1 MNSKS
6 NHPRTGN
13 SSEQQQIDEI
23 ADLTATLL
31 KKRYSDTGQKVLR
44 GVHPKAHGCVD
55 ATFQINED
63 IQTDLQIGLFNTPGK
78 KYQARIRYSNA
89 TALVDND
96 VDISEESKKVTNKS
110 RGMAIKVLDVEPGGD
125 FLQED
130 CGARNQDFLMINTPS
145 FAFANVSDY
154 LLLNQILVEDSD
166 DIRRFFAP
174 LAGGDFTKG
183 QQAVA
188 AQTFKIVQ
196 QISAIPVAD
205 PLESSYF
212 GAAPFGFGDKQVMRF
227 TAKPRVAANPQVLPT
242 DPPPNYLKEALD
254 ERMKQTQPVVFD
266 FMLQVRKKNEND
278 LVIENATQHWDEAKY
293 PFVKVAVITITAPQT
308 NIATGE
314 NQTAC
319 ENLVFNPWHAL
330 AAHEPLGGIN
340 RLRKAVYNKSAETR
354 LEDTPSTC
362 PFSGN
367 HT

>member
-1 MNSKS
+1 MSSES
-6 NHPRTGN
+6 NHPHLGN
-13 SSEQQQIDEI
+13 SSERQQIDEI
-23 ADLTATLL
+23 VDLTATLL

-63 IQTDLQIGLFNTPGK
+63 IPTDLQVGLFSTPGK

-89 TALVDND
+89 TALVEND
-96 VDISEESKKVTNKS
+96 VDVSAESKKATNKS
-110 RGMAIKVLDVEPGGD
+110 RGMAVKVLDIEPGGD

-145 FAFANVSDY
+145 FAFAKVSDY
-154 LLLNQILVEDSD
+154 LLLNQILVKDSD

-174 LAGGDFTKG
+174 LAGGDFTKE
-183 QQAVA
+183 QQTIA

-196 QISAIPVAD
+196 QINAIPVAD

-212 GAAPFGFGDKQVMRF
+212 GAAPFSFGDKKVMRF
-227 TAKPRVAANPQVLPT
+227 TAKPRVATNPQELPT
-242 DPPPNYLKEALD
+242 DPSPNYLKEALI
-254 ERMKQTQPVVFD
+254 ERMKQSQPVVFD
-266 FMLQVRKKNEND
+266 FMLQVREKNEDD
-278 LVIENATQHWDEAKY
+278 LMMENATQHWDETKY
-293 PFVKVAVITITAPQT
+293 PFVKVAVITIAAPQT
-308 NIATGE
+308 NITTDE
-314 NQTAC
+314 YQTAC

-354 LEDTPSTC
+354 LEDTPPTC

-367 HT
+367 NT